1 MVANGDFNG
10 ESSNWYN
17 NDIISNGCWNIEG
30 VASQN
35 GLHHEINEPTHIL
48 NNSGSHIDLIF
59 NPQPNLLIE
68 SGVYQSSHPNGHHQI
83 TFAKFNLDKV
93 HPPPYEKEIWH
104 YQKANI
110 DPIKRGTN
118 LFVGKKRLPILKLA
132 RCSLFL
138 IRLLLINYVILFIM
152 VLSYLTILLGWTR
165 KSKNWFM
172 KKKNIFNWFCQNNID
187 KKLLYRLKDLQT
199 QLNSFI

>member
-17 NDIISNGCWNIEG
+17 NDIFSNGCCNIEG
-30 VASQN
+30 VDSQN

-93 HPPPYEKEIWH
+93 HPPPYEKEI
-104 YQKANI
+104 
-110 DPIKRGTN
+110 
-118 LFVGKKRLPILKLA
+118 
-132 RCSLFL
+132 
-138 IRLLLINYVILFIM
+138 
-152 VLSYLTILLGWTR
+152 
-165 KSKNWFM
+165 
-172 KKKNIFNWFCQNNID
+172 
-187 KKLLYRLKDLQT
+187 
-199 QLNSFI
+199 